1 MKNCKTII
9 TGAVLCLALSA
20 MAENWGQWRG
30 PNFNGSTSE
39 KNLPGKFSKSENL
52 AWTLDLPGPSAAT
65 PAVWD
70 DWVFVSSGDKTGQ
83 KMVAFCIDRINGKVL
98 WKKDVAQ
105 GYRRDSKS
113 NFASPS
119 PATDGKR
126 VIFFFST
133 GDLVAYDFS
142 GKQLWTR
149 NIQKEYGEFAFNW
162 TFSTSPVLYDGKL
175 YMQVLQRDVPVNG
188 RGRTD
193 GPNDRYLLALG
204 PRAGTVLSRQLRP
217 RDAVPASREAFGT

>member
-1 MKNCKTII
+1 MNKCKTVIS
-9 TGAVLCLALSA
+9 GAFFCLALSA
-20 MAENWGQWRG
+20 LAENWGQWRG
-30 PNFNGSTSE
+30 PSSNGSTPE
-39 KNLPGKFSKSENL
+39 KNLPAKFSKTENVL
-52 AWTLDLPGPSAAT
+52 WTVDLPGPSAAT
-65 PAVWD
+65 PAVWENR
-70 DWVFVSSGDKTGQ
+70 VFVSSGDKTGQ
-83 KMVAFCIDRINGKVL
+83 KMVAFCVDRTNGKVL

-149 NIQKEYGEFAFNW
+149 NIQKEYGEF
-162 TFSTSPVLYDGKL
+162 
-175 YMQVLQRDVPVNG
+175 
-188 RGRTD
+188 
-193 GPNDRYLLALG
+193 
-204 PRAGTVLSRQLRP
+204 
-217 RDAVPASREAFGT
+217 